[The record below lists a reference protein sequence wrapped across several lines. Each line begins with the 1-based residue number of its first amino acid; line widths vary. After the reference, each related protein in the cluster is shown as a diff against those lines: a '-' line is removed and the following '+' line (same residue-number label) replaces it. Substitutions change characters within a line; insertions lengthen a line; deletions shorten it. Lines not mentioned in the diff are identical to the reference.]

1 MAYSS
6 SGGSFSFAAGE
17 QHFIPEVFSKKLQ
30 AKFYAQT
37 VLSEVTTNEYEG
49 EISGLGNK
57 VNIRTV
63 PAVTVAD
70 YTGSLSYS
78 DVTSST
84 IELDI
89 NKAKSYAFKVDDILR
104 MQADIDFMNEA
115 AQDAAQNMKIAIE
128 QDVFAN
134 VAAGSSL
141 TDINNPSN
149 TPATITSSTVLGHI
163 LDAGEQL
170 DDNNIPEDGRFMIV
184 NPAVATLIKQSE
196 LRQAYLT
203 GDSVSP
209 LRNGFIG
216 KIDRFDMYVS
226 NNLSTTSGVTSGLY
240 GHPKAIAYASQMTN
254 TETVRLESSF
264 GDGVRGLAV
273 YGYKVVLPT
282 AIGEFKLQVA

>member
-6 SGGSFSFAAGE
+6 SSGSFSFAAGE

-70 YTGSLSYS
+70 YTGSLSYA

-115 AQDAAQNMKIAIE
+115 AGDAAQNMKIAIE

-141 TDINNPSN
+141 TDINS
-149 TPATITSSTVLGHI
+149 TPADITSSTVLGHI
-163 LDAGEQL
+163 LSAGEQL
-170 DDNNIPEDGRFMIV
+170 DDNNIPEEGRFMIV

-216 KIDRFDMYVS
+216 KIDRFNMYVS

-264 GDGVRGLAV
+264 GDGVRGLSV
-273 YGYKVVLPT
+273 YGNKVILPT

>member
-1 MAYSS
+1 MALSS
-6 SGGSFSFAAGE
+6 SSGSFSFAAGE

-57 VNIRTV
+57 VNIRAV

-70 YTGSLSYS
+70 YTGSLSYA

-89 NKAKSYAFKVDDILR
+89 NKAKSYAFKVDDILKR
-104 MQADIDFMNEA
+104 QADIDFMSEA
-115 AQDAAQNMKIAIE
+115 ANDAAQNMKIEIE
-128 QDVFAN
+128 QDVFGN
-134 VAAGSSL
+134 VAAGSSI
-141 TDINNPSN
+141 TDVNATPSN
-149 TPATITSSTVLGHI
+149 ITTSNVLGFI
-163 LDAGEQL
+163 LDCGENL
-170 DDNNIPEDGRFMIV
+170 DTNNIPEEDRFLII
-184 NPAVATLIKQSE
+184 NPAVASILKQSE

-216 KIDRFDMYVS
+216 MVDRFKVYVS
-226 NNLSTTSGVTSGLY
+226 NNLSTSSGVTSGLY

-273 YGYKVVLPT
+273 YGYKVVVPT
-282 AIGEFKLQVA
+282 AIGEFKLQTA

>member
-6 SGGSFSFAAGE
+6 SSGSFSFAAGE

-57 VNIRTV
+57 VNIRAV

-70 YTGSLSYS
+70 YTGSLSYA

-84 IELDI
+84 IELNID
-89 NKAKSYAFKVDDILR
+89 KAKSYAFKVDDILR
-104 MQADIDFMNEA
+104 EQADIDFMNEA
-115 AQDAAQNMKIAIE
+115 SKDAAQNMKIEIE

-141 TDINNPSN
+141 TDVNATPSN
-149 TPATITSSTVLGHI
+149 ITTSNVLGFI
-163 LDAGEQL
+163 LEAGQNL
-170 DDNNIPEDGRFMIV
+170 DENNIPEEDRFMII
-184 NPAVATLIKQSE
+184 NPAVASVLKQSE

-203 GDSVSP
+203 GDAVSP

-216 KIDRFDMYVS
+216 MVDRFRMYVS
-226 NNLSTTSGVTSGLY
+226 NNLSTSAGVSSGLY
-240 GHPKAIAYASQMTN
+240 GHPKAIAYASQFTN
-254 TETVRLESSF
+254 TESVRLESSF

-282 AIGEFKLQVA
+282 ALGEFKLQTA

>member
-17 QHFIPEVFSKKLQ
+17 QHFIPEVFSRKLQ

-63 PAVTVAD
+63 PAVSVAD
-70 YTGSLSYS
+70 YSGSLSYS

-84 IELDI
+84 IELNID
-89 NKAKSYAFKVDDILR
+89 KAKSYAFKVDDILKE
-104 MQADIDFMNEA
+104 QADIDFMNEA
-115 AQDAAQNMKIAIE
+115 ANDAAQNMKIAIE

-141 TDINNPSN
+141 TDINATPSN
-149 TPATITSSTVLGHI
+149 ITASNVLGFI
-163 LDAGEQL
+163 LDAGQQL
-170 DDNNIPEDGRFMIV
+170 DENNIPEDGRFMII
-184 NPAVATLIKQSE
+184 NPAVATLLKQSE

-203 GDSVSP
+203 GDNVSP

-216 KIDRFDMYVS
+216 TVDRFNMYVS

-264 GDGVRGLAV
+264 GDGVRGLSV
-273 YGYKVVLPT
+273 YGYKVILPT

>member
-6 SGGSFSFAAGE
+6 SSGSFSFAAGE

-57 VNIRTV
+57 VNIRAV

-70 YTGSLSYS
+70 YSGSLSYS

-89 NKAKSYAFKVDDILR
+89 NKAKSYAFKVDDILKR
-104 MQADIDFMNEA
+104 QADIDFMNEA
-115 AQDAAQNMKIAIE
+115 AKDAAQNMKIEIE
-128 QDVFAN
+128 KDVFAN

-141 TDINNPSN
+141 TDINA
-149 TPATITSSTVLGHI
+149 TPATVSTSNVLGFI
-163 LDAGEQL
+163 LEAGQTL
-170 DDNNIPEDGRFMIV
+170 DENNIPEEDRFMII
-184 NPAVATLIKQSE
+184 NPATASILKQTE

-216 KIDRFDMYVS
+216 MVDRFKMYVS

-282 AIGEFKLQVA
+282 AIGEFKLA

>member
-6 SGGSFSFAAGE
+6 SSGSFSFAAGE

-70 YTGSLSYS
+70 YTGSLSYA

-141 TDINNPSN
+141 TDINS
-149 TPATITSSTVLGHI
+149 TPADITSSTVLGHI
-163 LDAGEQL
+163 LSAGEQL

-264 GDGVRGLAV
+264 GDGVRGLSV
-273 YGYKVVLPT
+273 YGYKVILPT

>member
-6 SGGSFSFAAGE
+6 SSGSFSFASGE

-37 VLSEVTTNEYEG
+37 MLSEVTTNEYEG

-57 VNIRTV
+57 VNIRSV

-70 YTGSLSYS
+70 YSGSLSYA
-78 DVTSST
+78 DVTSGT
-84 IELDI
+84 IELNID
-89 NKAKSYAFKVDDILR
+89 KAKSYAFKVDDILR
-104 MQADIDFMNEA
+104 EQADIDFMNEA
-115 AQDAAQNMKIAIE
+115 ANDAAQNMKIAIE

-141 TDINNPSN
+141 TDINATPSN
-149 TPATITSSTVLGHI
+149 LTSSNILGFI
-163 LDAGEQL
+163 LDAGQTL
-170 DDNNIPEDGRFMIV
+170 DENNIPEDGRYMIIS
-184 NPAVATLIKQSE
+184 PAAATLLKQSE

-203 GDSVSP
+203 GDNVSP

-216 KIDRFDMYVS
+216 TVDRFNMYVS
-226 NNLSTTSGVTSGLY
+226 NNLVTASSVTSGLY

-254 TETVRLESSF
+254 TESVRLESSF

-282 AIGEFKLQVA
+282 AVGEFKLKFA

>member
-1 MAYSS
+1 MAYTLS
-6 SGGSFSFAAGE
+6 SGNFSFAAGE

-30 AKFYAQT
+30 AKFYKST

-63 PAVTVAD
+63 PAVSVAD
-70 YTGSLSYS
+70 YTGSLSYA

-84 IELDI
+84 IELNID
-89 NKAKSYAFKVDDILR
+89 KAKSYAFKVDDILKQ
-104 MQADIDFMNEA
+104 QADIDFMNEA
-115 AQDAAQNMKIAIE
+115 AADAAQNMKIAIE
-128 QDVFAN
+128 ADVFAN

-149 TPATITSSTVLGHI
+149 TPANITTSTVLGHI
-163 LDAGEQL
+163 LDAGQQL
-170 DDNNIPEDGRFMIV
+170 DENNIPEEGRFMII
-184 NPAVATLIKQSE
+184 NPAVASVLKQSE

-203 GDSVSP
+203 GDNVSP

-216 KIDRFDMYVS
+216 TVDRFNMYVS
-226 NNLSTTSGVTSGLY
+226 NNLSTSAGVTSGLY

-264 GDGVRGLAV
+264 GDGVRGLSV
-273 YGYKVVLPT
+273 YGYKVILPT

>member
-17 QHFIPEVFSKKLQ
+17 QHFIPEVFSRKLQ

-63 PAVTVAD
+63 PAVSVAD

-84 IELDI
+84 IELNID
-89 NKAKSYAFKVDDILR
+89 KAKSYAFKVDDILKE
-104 MQADIDFMNEA
+104 QADIDFMNEA
-115 AQDAAQNMKIAIE
+115 ANDAAQNMKIAIE

-141 TDINNPSN
+141 TDINATPSN
-149 TPATITSSTVLGHI
+149 ITSANVLGFI
-163 LDAGEQL
+163 LDAGQQL
-170 DDNNIPEDGRFMIV
+170 DENNIPEDGRFMII
-184 NPAVATLIKQSE
+184 NPAVATLLKQSE

-203 GDSVSP
+203 GDNVSP

-216 KIDRFDMYVS
+216 TVDRFNMYVS
-226 NNLSTTSGVTSGLY
+226 NNLSTLSGVTSGLY

-264 GDGVRGLAV
+264 GDGVRGLSV
-273 YGYKVVLPT
+273 YGYKVILPT

>member
-1 MAYSS
+1 MAYST
-6 SGGSFSFAAGE
+6 SGGNFAFAAGE
-17 QHFIPEVFSKKLQ
+17 NHFIPEVFSKKLQ
-30 AKFYAQT
+30 AKFYSQT

-63 PAVTVAD
+63 PAVSVAD
-70 YTGSLSYS
+70 YSGSISYS

-104 MQADIDFMNEA
+104 EQADIDFMNEA
-115 AQDAAQNMKIAIE
+115 ANDAAQNMKIAIE

-141 TDINNPSN
+141 TDING
-149 TPATITSSTVLGHI
+149 TPANVTSANVLGHI
-163 LDAGEQL
+163 LDAGQQL
-170 DDNNIPEDGRFMIV
+170 DENNIPEDGRFMII
-184 NPAVATLIKQSE
+184 NPAVATVLKQSE

-203 GDSVSP
+203 GDNVSP

-216 KIDRFDMYVS
+216 TVDRFNMYVS
-226 NNLSTTSGVTSGLY
+226 NNLSTAGGVTSGLY
-240 GHPKAIAYASQMTN
+240 GHPKAVAYASQMTN

-273 YGYKVVLPT
+273 YGYKVILPT
-282 AIGEFKLQVA
+282 AVGEFKLQTA

>member
-6 SGGSFSFAAGE
+6 SSGSFSFASGE

-37 VLSEVTTNEYEG
+37 MLSEVTTNEYEG

-84 IELDI
+84 IELNID
-89 NKAKSYAFKVDDILR
+89 KAKSYAFKVDDILR
-104 MQADIDFMNEA
+104 EQADIDFMNEA
-115 AQDAAQNMKIAIE
+115 ANDAAQNMKIAIE

-141 TDINNPSN
+141 TDVNATPSN
-149 TPATITSSTVLGHI
+149 LTSSNILGFI
-163 LDAGEQL
+163 LDAGQTL
-170 DDNNIPEDGRFMIV
+170 DENNIPEDNRYMIIS
-184 NPAVATLIKQSE
+184 PAAATLLKQSE

-203 GDSVSP
+203 GDNVSP

-216 KIDRFDMYVS
+216 TVDRFNMYVS
-226 NNLSTTSGVTSGLY
+226 NNLVTASGVTSGLY

-254 TETVRLESSF
+254 TESVRLESSF

-282 AIGEFKLQVA
+282 AIGEFKLKFA

>member
-1 MAYSS
+1 MAYTLS
-6 SGGSFSFAAGE
+6 SGNFSFAAGE

-30 AKFYAQT
+30 AKFYKST

-63 PAVTVAD
+63 PAVAVAD
-70 YTGSLSYS
+70 YTGTLSYAA
-78 DVTSST
+78 VESST
-84 IELDI
+84 IELNID
-89 NKAKSYAFKVDDILR
+89 KAKSYAFKVDDILKQ
-104 MQADIDFMNEA
+104 QADIDFMNEA
-115 AQDAAQNMKIAIE
+115 AGDAAQNMKIAIE
-128 QDVFAN
+128 ADVFAN

-149 TPATITSSTVLGHI
+149 TPANITAANVLGHI
-163 LDAGEQL
+163 LDAGQQL
-170 DDNNIPEDGRFMIV
+170 DENNIPEDGRFMII
-184 NPAVATLIKQSE
+184 NPAVASVLKQSE

-203 GDSVSP
+203 GDNVSP

-216 KIDRFDMYVS
+216 QVDRFNMYVS
-226 NNLSTTSGVTSGLY
+226 NNLATASGVASGLY

-254 TETVRLESSF
+254 TESVRLESSF

-273 YGYKVVLPT
+273 YGYKVILPT
-282 AIGEFKLQVA
+282 AIGEFKLKTA

>member
-6 SGGSFSFAAGE
+6 SSGSFSFAAGE
-17 QHFIPEVFSKKLQ
+17 QHFIPEVFSRKLQ

-63 PAVTVAD
+63 PAVSVAD

-84 IELDI
+84 IELNID
-89 NKAKSYAFKVDDILR
+89 KAKSYAFKVDDILKE
-104 MQADIDFMNEA
+104 QADIDFMNEA
-115 AQDAAQNMKIAIE
+115 ANDAAQNMKIAIE

-141 TDINNPSN
+141 TDINATPSN
-149 TPATITSSTVLGHI
+149 ITAANVLGHI
-163 LDAGEQL
+163 LDAGQQL
-170 DDNNIPEDGRFMIV
+170 DENNIPEEGRFMII
-184 NPAVATLIKQSE
+184 NPAVATLLKQSE

-203 GDSVSP
+203 GDNVSP

-216 KIDRFDMYVS
+216 TVDRFNMYVS

-273 YGYKVVLPT
+273 YGYKVILPT

>member
-6 SGGSFSFAAGE
+6 SSGSFSFAAGE

-70 YTGSLSYS
+70 YTGSLSYA

-89 NKAKSYAFKVDDILR
+89 NKAKSYAFKVDDILK

-141 TDINNPSN
+141 TDINS
-149 TPATITSSTVLGHI
+149 TPADITSSTVLGHI
-163 LDAGEQL
+163 LSAGEQL

-216 KIDRFDMYVS
+216 KIDRFNMYVS

>member
-6 SGGSFSFAAGE
+6 SSGSFSFASGE

-37 VLSEVTTNEYEG
+37 MLSEVTTNEYEG

-57 VNIRTV
+57 VNIRSV

-70 YTGSLSYS
+70 YTGSLSYA
-78 DVTSST
+78 DVTSGT
-84 IELDI
+84 IELNID
-89 NKAKSYAFKVDDILR
+89 KAKSYAFKVDDILR
-104 MQADIDFMNEA
+104 EQADIDFMNEA
-115 AQDAAQNMKIAIE
+115 ANDAAQNMKIAIE

-141 TDINNPSN
+141 TDINATPSN
-149 TPATITSSTVLGHI
+149 LTSSNILGFI
-163 LDAGEQL
+163 LDAGQTL
-170 DDNNIPEDGRFMIV
+170 DENNIPEDGRYMIIS
-184 NPAVATLIKQSE
+184 PAAATLLKQSE

-203 GDSVSP
+203 GDNVSP

-216 KIDRFDMYVS
+216 TVDRFNMYVS
-226 NNLSTTSGVTSGLY
+226 NNLVTASGVTSGLY

-254 TETVRLESSF
+254 TESVRLESSF

-282 AIGEFKLQVA
+282 AIGEFKLKFA

>member
-17 QHFIPEVFSKKLQ
+17 QHFIPEVFSRKLQ

-37 VLSEVTTNEYEG
+37 MLSEVTTNEYEG

-63 PAVTVAD
+63 PAVSVAD
-70 YTGSLSYS
+70 YSGSISYS

-84 IELDI
+84 IELNID
-89 NKAKSYAFKVDDILR
+89 KAKSYAFKVDDILKE
-104 MQADIDFMNEA
+104 QADIDFLNEA
-115 AQDAAQNMKIAIE
+115 AGDAAQNMKIAIE

-141 TDINNPSN
+141 TDINGG
-149 TPATITSSTVLGHI
+149 TPANVTSSTVLGHI
-163 LDAGEQL
+163 LDAGQL
-170 DDNNIPEDGRFMIV
+170 LDENNIPEEGRFMII
-184 NPAVATLIKQSE
+184 NPAVATVLKQSE

-203 GDSVSP
+203 GDNVSP

-216 KIDRFDMYVS
+216 TVDRFNMYVS
-226 NNLSTTSGVTSGLY
+226 NNLSTSAGVTSGLF

-273 YGYKVVLPT
+273 YGYKVILPT
-282 AIGEFKLQVA
+282 AIGEFKLKTA

>member
-6 SGGSFSFAAGE
+6 SSGSFSFASGE

-37 VLSEVTTNEYEG
+37 MLSEVTTNEYEG

-57 VNIRTV
+57 VNIRSV

-70 YTGSLSYS
+70 YTGSLSYA
-78 DVTSST
+78 DVTSGT
-84 IELDI
+84 IELNID
-89 NKAKSYAFKVDDILR
+89 KAKSYAFKVDDILR
-104 MQADIDFMNEA
+104 EQADIDFMNEA
-115 AQDAAQNMKIAIE
+115 ANDAAQNMKIAIE

-141 TDINNPSN
+141 TDINATPSN
-149 TPATITSSTVLGHI
+149 LTSSNILGFI
-163 LDAGEQL
+163 LDAGQTL
-170 DDNNIPEDGRFMIV
+170 DENNIPEDNRYMIIS
-184 NPAVATLIKQSE
+184 PAAATLLKQSE

-203 GDSVSP
+203 GDNVSP

-216 KIDRFDMYVS
+216 TVDRFNMYVS
-226 NNLSTTSGVTSGLY
+226 NNLVTASGVTSGLY

-254 TETVRLESSF
+254 TESVRLESSF

-282 AIGEFKLQVA
+282 AIGEFKLKFA

>member
-1 MAYSS
+1 MAYSLS
-6 SGGSFSFAAGE
+6 SGSFSFAAGE

-57 VNIRTV
+57 VNIRSV

-70 YTGSLSYS
+70 YTGSLSYA

-84 IELDI
+84 IELNID
-89 NKAKSYAFKVDDILR
+89 KAKSYAFKVDDILR
-104 MQADIDFMNEA
+104 EQADIDFMNEA
-115 AQDAAQNMKIAIE
+115 SKDAAQNMKIEIE

-134 VAAGSSL
+134 VAASSSI
-141 TDINNPSN
+141 TDVNATPSN
-149 TPATITSSTVLGHI
+149 ITTSNVLGFI
-163 LDAGEQL
+163 LEAGENL
-170 DDNNIPEDGRFMIV
+170 DVNNIPEEDRFMII
-184 NPAVATLIKQSE
+184 NPAVASVLKQSE

-203 GDSVSP
+203 GDAVSP

-216 KIDRFDMYVS
+216 MVDRFKVYVS

-240 GHPKAIAYASQMTN
+240 GHPKAIAYASQFTN
-254 TETVRLESSF
+254 TENVRLESSF

-273 YGYKVVLPT
+273 YGYKVVLPS
-282 AIGEFKLQVA
+282 ALGEFKLQTA

>member
-57 VNIRTV
+57 VNIRSV

-70 YTGSLSYS
+70 YTGSLSYA

-84 IELDI
+84 IELNID
-89 NKAKSYAFKVDDILR
+89 KAKSYAFKVDDILR
-104 MQADIDFMNEA
+104 EQADIDFMNEA
-115 AQDAAQNMKIAIE
+115 SKDAAQNMKIEIE

-134 VAAGSSL
+134 VAASSSL
-141 TDINNPSN
+141 TDVNATPSN
-149 TPATITSSTVLGHI
+149 ITTSNVLGFI
-163 LDAGEQL
+163 LEAGENL
-170 DDNNIPEDGRFMIV
+170 DVNNIPEEDRFMII
-184 NPAVATLIKQSE
+184 NPAVASVLKQSE

-216 KIDRFDMYVS
+216 MVDRFKIYVS
-226 NNLSTTSGVTSGLY
+226 NNLSTSAGVSSGLY
-240 GHPKAIAYASQMTN
+240 GHPKAIAYASQFTN
-254 TETVRLESSF
+254 TESVRLESSF

-282 AIGEFKLQVA
+282 ALGEFKLQTA

>member
-6 SGGSFSFAAGE
+6 SSGSFSFAAGE

-57 VNIRTV
+57 VNIRAV

-70 YTGSLSYS
+70 YSGSLSYS

-89 NKAKSYAFKVDDILR
+89 NKAKSYAFKVDDILKR
-104 MQADIDFMNEA
+104 QADIDFMNEA
-115 AQDAAQNMKIAIE
+115 AKDAAQNMKIEIE
-128 QDVFAN
+128 KDVFAN

-141 TDINNPSN
+141 TDINGG
-149 TPATITSSTVLGHI
+149 TPATVSTSNVLGFI
-163 LDAGEQL
+163 LEAGQTL
-170 DDNNIPEDGRFMIV
+170 DENNIPEEDRFMII
-184 NPAVATLIKQSE
+184 NPATASILKQTE

-216 KIDRFDMYVS
+216 MVDRFKMYVS
-226 NNLSTTSGVTSGLY
+226 NNLSTTAGVTSGLF

-282 AIGEFKLQVA
+282 ALGEFKLA

>member
-6 SGGSFSFAAGE
+6 SSGSFSFASGE

-37 VLSEVTTNEYEG
+37 MLSEVTTNEYEG

-57 VNIRTV
+57 VNIRAV

-70 YTGSLSYS
+70 YTGSLSYA

-84 IELDI
+84 IELNID
-89 NKAKSYAFKVDDILR
+89 KAKSYAFKVDDILR
-104 MQADIDFMNEA
+104 EQADIDFMNEA
-115 AQDAAQNMKIAIE
+115 ANDAAQNMKIAIE

-141 TDINNPSN
+141 TDINATPSN
-149 TPATITSSTVLGHI
+149 LTSSNILGFI
-163 LDAGEQL
+163 LDAGQTL
-170 DDNNIPEDGRFMIV
+170 DENNIPEDGRYMIIS
-184 NPAVATLIKQSE
+184 PAAATLLKQSE

-203 GDSVSP
+203 GDNVSP

-216 KIDRFDMYVS
+216 TVDRFNMYVS
-226 NNLSTTSGVTSGLY
+226 NNLVTASGVTSGLY

-254 TETVRLESSF
+254 TESVRLESSF

-282 AIGEFKLQVA
+282 AIGEFKLKFA

>member
-6 SGGSFSFAAGE
+6 SSGSFSFASGE

-37 VLSEVTTNEYEG
+37 MLSEVTTNEYEG

-57 VNIRTV
+57 VNIRSV

-70 YTGSLSYS
+70 YSGSLSYA
-78 DVTSST
+78 DVTSGT
-84 IELDI
+84 IELNID
-89 NKAKSYAFKVDDILR
+89 KAKSYAFKVDDILR
-104 MQADIDFMNEA
+104 EQADIDFMNEA
-115 AQDAAQNMKIAIE
+115 ANDAAQNMKIAIE

-141 TDINNPSN
+141 TDVNATPSN
-149 TPATITSSTVLGHI
+149 LTSSNILGFI
-163 LDAGEQL
+163 LDAGQTL
-170 DDNNIPEDGRFMIV
+170 DENNIPEDGRYMIIS
-184 NPAVATLIKQSE
+184 PAAATLLKQSE

-203 GDSVSP
+203 GDNVSP

-216 KIDRFDMYVS
+216 TVDRFNMYVS
-226 NNLSTTSGVTSGLY
+226 NNLVTASSVTSGLY

-254 TETVRLESSF
+254 TESVRLESSF

-282 AIGEFKLQVA
+282 AVGEFKLKFA

>member
-1 MAYSS
+1 MAYST
-6 SGGSFSFAAGE
+6 SGGSFSFASGE
-17 QHFIPEVFSKKLQ
+17 NHFIPEVFSKKLQ

-37 VLSEVTTNEYEG
+37 MLSEVTTNEYEG

-63 PAVTVAD
+63 PAVSVAD
-70 YTGSLSYS
+70 YSGSISYS

-104 MQADIDFMNEA
+104 EQADIDFMNEA
-115 AQDAAQNMKIAIE
+115 ANDAAQNMKIAIE

-141 TDINNPSN
+141 TDING
-149 TPATITSSTVLGHI
+149 TPANITSSTVLGHI
-163 LDAGEQL
+163 LDAGQQL
-170 DDNNIPEDGRFMIV
+170 DENNIPEDGRFMII
-184 NPAVATLIKQSE
+184 NPAVATVLKQSE

-203 GDSVSP
+203 GDNVSP

-216 KIDRFDMYVS
+216 TVDRFNMYVS
-226 NNLSTTSGVTSGLY
+226 NNLSTTAGVTSGLY
-240 GHPKAIAYASQMTN
+240 GHPKAVAYASQMTN

-264 GDGVRGLAV
+264 GDGVRGLSV
-273 YGYKVVLPT
+273 YGYKVILPT
-282 AIGEFKLQVA
+282 AIGEFKLQTA

>member
-6 SGGSFSFAAGE
+6 SSGSFSFAAGE

-57 VNIRTV
+57 VNIRAV

-70 YTGSLSYS
+70 YTGTLSYS

-84 IELDI
+84 IELNID
-89 NKAKSYAFKVDDILR
+89 KAKSYAFKVDDILR
-104 MQADIDFMNEA
+104 TQADIDFMNEA
-115 AQDAAQNMKIAIE
+115 AKDAAQNMKIEIE

-141 TDINNPSN
+141 TDINGG
-149 TPATITSSTVLGHI
+149 TPATVSTSNVLGFI
-163 LDAGEQL
+163 LDAGKTL
-170 DDNNIPEDGRFMIV
+170 DENNIPEEDRFMIV
-184 NPAVATLIKQSE
+184 NPATASILKQTE

-216 KIDRFDMYVS
+216 MVDRFKMYVS
-226 NNLSTTSGVTSGLY
+226 NNLSTAAGVTSGLY
-240 GHPKAIAYASQMTN
+240 GHPKAIAYASQFTN

-282 AIGEFKLQVA
+282 AIGEFKLA

>member
-6 SGGSFSFAAGE
+6 SSGSFSFASGE

-37 VLSEVTTNEYEG
+37 MLSEVTTNEYEG

-84 IELDI
+84 IELNID
-89 NKAKSYAFKVDDILR
+89 KAKSYAFKVDDILR
-104 MQADIDFMNEA
+104 EQADIDFMNEA
-115 AQDAAQNMKIAIE
+115 ANDAAQNMKIAIE

-141 TDINNPSN
+141 TDINA
-149 TPATITSSTVLGHI
+149 TPATLSTSNILGFI
-163 LDAGEQL
+163 LDAGQTL
-170 DDNNIPEDGRFMIV
+170 DENNIPEANRYMIV
-184 NPAVATLIKQSE
+184 SPAAASLLKQSE

-203 GDSVSP
+203 GDNVSP

-216 KIDRFDMYVS
+216 TVDRFNMYVS
-226 NNLSTTSGVTSGLY
+226 NNLVTASGVTSGLY

-254 TETVRLESSF
+254 TESVRLESSF

-282 AIGEFKLQVA
+282 AIGEFKLKFA